1 MKMGKATVKTS
12 RKQDLIAAAL
22 FAALAFASADVCAQ
36 QTDEE
41 LALAALN
48 PIAAMVSVPLQYNYD
63 HEIGPQEAGHKN
75 YVNVQPVI
83 PFSLNEDWNLISR
96 TIVPVVWQQD
106 IFPGAGSQSGIGDTT
121 QSFFFSP
128 KKPTADGWIWGVGPV
143 LYLPTASQD
152 LLGADKWGLGPTGV
166 VLKQEHGWTYGAL
179 VNHIWSTGGA
189 GRATVNNT
197 FMQPFLEY
205 TNKSLTSFILQ
216 TETTYDWTRNQW
228 SVPVHFLVSQFF
240 KVGEQKMTFQVGAR
254 YWAVSPDAGAHGW
267 GLRATLTLLFP
278 AK

>member
-1 MKMGKATVKTS
+1 MGKATVKTS

-75 YVNVQPVI
+75 YVNVQPVL
-83 PFSLNEDWNLISR
+83 PVSLNEDWNLISR

-228 SVPVHFLVSQFF
+228 SVPIHFLVSQFF
-240 KVGEQKMTFQVGAR
+240 KVGDQKMTFQVGAR
-254 YWAVSPDAGAHGW
+254 YWADSPDAGAHGW
-267 GLRATLTLLFP
+267 GARATLTLLFP
-278 AK
+278 AAH

>member
-1 MKMGKATVKTS
+1 MGKATVKTS